1 MVSNHGG
8 RQLDTAP
15 ATIDCIK
22 PIRDTIGN
30 DRELSVDG
38 GIRRGNHVI
47 KAIATGAD
55 ACSIGRAYLYGLS
68 AGGQARIEKC
78 LSIFQTELERSITIL
93 GTQNIKDI
101 KSEDLSKLNE
111 PKV

>member
-30 DRELSVDG
+30 DLELIVDG

-47 KAIATGAD
+47 KAIPTGAD
-55 ACSIGRAYLYGLS
+55 ACSIGRAYLPRWASRDRKMPTHLP
-68 AGGQARIEKC
+68 
-78 LSIFQTELERSITIL
+78 
-93 GTQNIKDI
+93 N
-101 KSEDLSKLNE
+101 
-111 PKV
+111 

>member
-30 DRELSVDG
+30 DLKLIVDG
-38 GIRRGNHVI
+38 AFGAVI
-47 KAIATGAD
+47 MLLKPSPLAQMRVRLAAPIYMAFPLVGKPG
-55 ACSIGRAYLYGLS
+55 SKNAYPS
-68 AGGQARIEKC
+68 
-78 LSIFQTELERSITIL
+78 
-93 GTQNIKDI
+93 
-101 KSEDLSKLNE
+101 SKLNWNAR
-111 PKV
+111 